1 MDQFHPSMPRP
12 LARAMRLWPRSGLR
26 SGMEQIYAGL
36 PATKCARKGA
46 CCGLLPPMQPVE
58 MLAWLS
64 ELSREE
70 LETSSAEAVE
80 LVRHFLSNAARRL
93 PCPWARKTSCAR
105 YERRFFGCRAY
116 GLWSAKAFE
125 PRRRQSL
132 QAAGRVQLAWR
143 NLGITLPPEVCA
155 APPVYCDKV
164 EQVSGPAIEDAGL
177 DALESGLAG
186 LGAEKAWYGLL
197 APCGGD
203 LSYLVAGL
211 ALGWQEC
218 LRAKVAMTRALLAGD
233 AERAEDLLAQAEE
246 EARAW
251 ARWIAKHPA

>member
-1 MDQFHPSMPRP
+1 MSQFHPSLPRP
-12 LARAMRLWPRSGLR
+12 LARAMRLWPGSALQ
-26 SGMEQIYAGL
+26 SDLEQIYAGL
-36 PATKCARKGA
+36 PATKCTRKGV

-64 ELSREE
+64 ELSQREA
-70 LETSSAEAVE
+70 ETSGTAATE
-80 LVRHFLSNAARRL
+80 LVRHFLSNAAQRL
-93 PCPWARKTSCAR
+93 PCPWARETSCAR

-132 QAAGRVQLAWR
+132 QASGIVQQAWR
-143 NLGITLPPEVCA
+143 GMGITLPPEVR
-155 APPVYCDKV
+155 APPPAYCDQV
-164 EQVSGPAIEDAGL
+164 EQVSGPAIDDASL
-177 DALESGLAG
+177 DALESELAG
-186 LGAEKAWYGLL
+186 LGAEKPWYGLL

-218 LRAKVAMTRALLAGD
+218 LRTKVAVTRALLAGE

-251 ARWIAKHPA
+251 ARWMAKHPA